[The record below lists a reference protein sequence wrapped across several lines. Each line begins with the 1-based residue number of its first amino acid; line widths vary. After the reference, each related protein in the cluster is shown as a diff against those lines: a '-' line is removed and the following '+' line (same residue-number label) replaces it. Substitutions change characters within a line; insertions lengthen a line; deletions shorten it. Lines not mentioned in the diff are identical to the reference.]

1 MNVPAAPQTEDIQR
15 KPNSA
20 ETTAVSMQDIQKL
33 ANRIARQFRPERILL
48 FGPYAYGKPGPD
60 SDVDLLVV
68 MNTTLTSREQR
79 LEISRVLSPRPFPL
93 DILVRTP
100 QDLEKRHNLGDR
112 FLQEIID
119 RGKVIYERPR
129 H

>member
-1 MNVPAAPQTEDIQR
+1 MNVSAASQTEDIQR
-15 KPNSA
+15 KPDSA
-20 ETTAVSMQDIQKL
+20 DRPAVSMQDIQRL
-33 ANRIARQFRPERILL
+33 ANRIARQFRPEKIFL
-48 FGPYAYGKPGPD
+48 FGSYAYGKPGPD

-68 MNTTLTSREQR
+68 MNTALTSRQQR

-100 QDLEKRHNLGDR
+100 QDLERRLNLGDP
-112 FLQEIID
+112 FLQEITD